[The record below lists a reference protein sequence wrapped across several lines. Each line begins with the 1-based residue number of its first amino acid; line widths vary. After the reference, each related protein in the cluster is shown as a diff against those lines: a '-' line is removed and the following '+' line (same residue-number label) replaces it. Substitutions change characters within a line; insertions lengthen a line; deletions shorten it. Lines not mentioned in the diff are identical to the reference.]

1 MYLTVPYLP
10 DLTYLLGTTTTTSS
24 HVLNLEKGSLRVA
37 LRSAI
42 AVLADA
48 VDGSGKVGT

>member
-1 MYLTVPYLP
+1 MYLTVPYLR
-10 DLTYLLGTTTTTSS
+10 DLTYLLGTTTSS

-48 VDGSGKVGT
+48 VDG